1 VQKDAA
7 AAIRCRMKRE
17 KIDSLSPGAG
27 QFSASLIIDG
37 FVLRRRPLCP
47 AETISSFANSGRLSG
62 RRPRRVAAAGLGG
75 HRPSKIRL
83 PHAYRSGEMESVIS
97 GGVFRSVS
105 TGDGTPPLSLHR
117 WRRYGGGDP
126 PAFMRFICP
135 DFLITDSE
143 PIFGTRANGGPLH
156 SISPP
161 VPG

>member
-62 RRPRRVAAAGLGG
+62 RRPKEGRRRRPRWAPSVENPTPACISIRGNGERDKWRRVPLG
-75 HRPSKIRL
+75 
-83 PHAYRSGEMESVIS
+83 
-97 GGVFRSVS
+97 
-105 TGDGTPPLSLHR
+105 
-117 WRRYGGGDP
+117 
-126 PAFMRFICP
+126 
-135 DFLITDSE
+135 
-143 PIFGTRANGGPLH
+143 
-156 SISPP
+156 
-161 VPG
+161 